1 MAITV
6 VIIMYDIQG
15 QQDIVDHERLCSG
28 GPVHHPDCP
37 LAPPPASGAPTERA
51 DDFLSPVHCG
61 DSATHQPHRWGG
73 PAQVYCCGSNWPP
86 DPALKGTVREAPVER
101 CHHGYATAVC
111 GPCYRGE
118 DGPPAEWLMVWF
130 AGHLAGYATGYEHG
144 QADGEQEYGSSLQE
158 ALAPMRRAAAH
169 GIDVRMARAA
179 WESQRAREHQ
189 LGGGGQDA

>member
-37 LAPPPASGAPTERA
+37 LTPPPASGARGTFLCFTCNAGHATEDERRT
-51 DDFLSPVHCG
+51 C
-61 DSATHQPHRWGG
+61 TG
-73 PAQVYCCGSNWPP
+73 P
-86 DPALKGTVREAPVER
+86 PAAPVER

-144 QADGEQEYGSSLQE
+144 YADGEQEYGSSLQE